1 MMHSEQYRRRVSGS
15 ELWGIIAAV
24 VIAILMI
31 VLATQVH
38 AENPTMKRTFAD
50 GTGGA
55 SPPAIL
61 TIDHTDPMR

>member
-1 MMHSEQYRRRVSGS
+1 MMHSEEYRRRISGS
-15 ELWGIIAAV
+15 ELWGIIAAL

-38 AENPTMKRTFAD
+38 AQNPTMKRTFA
-50 GTGGA
+50 GGA
-55 SPPAIL
+55 GGESPPAVL

>member
-15 ELWGIIAAV
+15 ELWAIIAAV

-31 VLATQVH
+31 VLATEVH
-38 AENPTMKRTFAD
+38 AQNPTVKRDFAD
-50 GTGGA
+50 GTGAA
-55 SPPAIL
+55 SPPAVL

>member
-1 MMHSEQYRRRVSGS
+1 MMHPERYRERVGGS
-15 ELWGIIAAV
+15 DLWAIIAAV

-31 VLATQVH
+31 VFATQVH
-38 AENPTMKRTFAD
+38 AQISNAKHNLAD

-55 SPPAIL
+55 SPPDVL

>member
-1 MMHSEQYRRRVSGS
+1 MMHSEEYRRRVSGS
-15 ELWGIIAAV
+15 ELWGIIAAL

-38 AENPTMKRTFAD
+38 AQNPTLKRTFAG
-50 GTGGA
+50 GTGVA
-55 SPPAIL
+55 SPPAVL